1 MSTRNVVILGT
12 GGHAQV
18 VWSAWQAAKNTDPN
32 FAVNVIGWLE
42 TVQYEGPD
50 VLFDLPVYQETVEG
64 WTALHQQ
71 KVSHFYI
78 GLGMVKASPKRWNII
93 TQLGPQGLAPLT
105 LIHPDAIISPH
116 AVLEDGCFIGARAVI
131 QPFARIG
138 KASIINTGAI
148 VEHHAKVGHN
158 THIAPGSV
166 LCGETKVGNHVMVG
180 AGAVVIQQ
188 KSVSDESTIGAG
200 SVVIENIPAR
210 STAVGNPATLI
221 QAASQ
226 NPLLSIG

>member
-1 MSTRNVVILGT
+1 MSARNVVILGT

-18 VWSAWQAAKNTDPN
+18 VWSAWQATKSADPN
-32 FAVNVIGWLE
+32 FPVNVVGWLE

-71 KVSHFYI
+71 KVDHCYLGF
-78 GLGMVKASPKRWNII
+78 GMVKSSPKRWNII
-93 TQLGPQGLAPLT
+93 MQLGQQGLTPLT
-105 LIHPDAIISPH
+105 LIHPDAIVSPH

-131 QPFARIG
+131 QPFAHIG
-138 KASIINTGAI
+138 KSSIVNTGAI

-158 THIAPGSV
+158 THAAPGSV
-166 LCGETKVGNHVMVG
+166 LCGETKIGNHVMLG

-188 KSVSDESTIGAG
+188 KSVGDECTIGAG
-200 SVVIENIPAR
+200 SVVIKNIPAR
-210 STAVGNPATLI
+210 STAVGIPYFQLDKLNEY
-221 QAASQ
+221 SCF
-226 NPLLSIG
+226 